1 MQESVSEVAVVE
13 VEETIETQE
22 TFESK
27 YSVAPT
33 RNQFGMISILD
44 DEGDVAKT
52 VKSITAAATWI
63 TSQQEALLQLVHV
76 TGISLEEVKNS
87 TIKELQVDIHN
98 RLHSG
103 KRG

>member
-1 MQESVSEVAVVE
+1 MQESVSEMAVVE

-52 VKSITAAATWI
+52 VKSITAAANWI

-76 TGISLEEVKNS
+76 TGLSLEEVKKS
-87 TIKELQVDIHN
+87 TIKELQVEIHN
-98 RLHSG
+98 RLHNG
-103 KRG
+103 KMD

>member
-1 MQESVSEVAVVE
+1 MQESVSEMAVVE

-52 VKSITAAATWI
+52 VKSITAAANWI

-76 TGISLEEVKNS
+76 TGLSLEEVKKS
-87 TIKELQVDIHN
+87 TIKELQVEIHN

-103 KRG
+103 KRV